1 MLELDEVVRQNQVA
15 CLPFSKSGRAEA
27 ELFDRYPELFDI
39 VERGRRAKID
49 SFRLQSR
56 LGDEESYFASAGK
69 ARPIS
74 RDGTDSQ
81 DLPRESPLKALDH
94 DRSIKTASKLQT
106 SEDIDLMFQMEEE
119 EDDAQ
124 ASTKS
129 TVPQYV
135 RAELFPADELQVSS
149 SNLAIIDTR
158 KSPPLAASSDTLGH
172 SAQDSSWMSQD
183 LHPSHQ
189 RPAEGAKVW
198 ASSGLGSS
206 KLDMKEIMAQASFN
220 KVSSLSSGLTNKP
233 STPKLVTNSQAVK
246 LSQKERKRQQ
256 QQQQQQPPQI
266 PQDSDPI
273 TSVSINESE
282 QSPAHKPSAWR
293 YTSSGQKVSL
303 QDILRAESSTAPPP
317 PPSPEQPRR
326 ESSKSSLT
334 MRQTV
339 PGNVATFRRSESG
352 EAQQSPKP
360 IPTRNVSN
368 PTTTSKPVFAQTPSN
383 TKNTSTPVIR
393 SIRHAPPP
401 VEPSLQLS
409 MADILAQQQTE
420 KQVIKDAVAK
430 RSLQEIQE
438 EQAFQ
443 EWWDQESK
451 KVREEEEK
459 SKDVTVGSS
468 RGRSGNSRRARGV
481 SKGRG
486 RGSGKGTG
494 LPNETQRGGSTEP
507 ESKAPGSRGESRQ
520 AAGKRRAR

>member
-27 ELFDRYPELFDI
+27 ELFERYPELFDT

-56 LGDEESYFASAGK
+56 LRDEESYYASTGK

-74 RDGTDSQ
+74 RDGTDNQ
-81 DLPRESPLKALDH
+81 KPPRNMTLKAPEH
-94 DRSIKTASKLQT
+94 DGGGQTPSKPHNR
-106 SEDIDLMFQMEEE
+106 EDVELMFQMEEE
-119 EDDAQ
+119 EDDAPQ

-129 TVPQYV
+129 NVPLHV
-135 RAELFPADELQVSS
+135 RTELFPADELQALSSSLAATDTSNSPHQAVSS
-149 SNLAIIDTR
+149 DI
-158 KSPPLAASSDTLGH
+158 LGH
-172 SAQDSSWMSQD
+172 SAQGSSWMSQD

-206 KLDMKEIMAQASFN
+206 RLDMKEIMAQDSFN
-220 KVSSLSSGLTNKP
+220 KVSSLSSALTHKA
-233 STPKLVTNSQAVK
+233 STQKNATNSQTVK

-256 QQQQQQPPQI
+256 QQQQQL
-266 PQDSDPI
+266 PQDSSLVM
-273 TSVSINESE
+273 TVSINESE
-282 QSPAHKPSAWR
+282 PIPAPKPFPWR
-293 YTSSGQKVSL
+293 HTSRGEKVSL
-303 QDILRAESSTAPPP
+303 QDVLRAESNTYP

-339 PGNVATFRRSESG
+339 PGNVAASQRSASG
-352 EAQQSPKP
+352 DARQTPMA
-360 IPTRNVSN
+360 IPTRKMSN
-368 PTTTSKPVFAQTPSN
+368 LTVPSKIPPAQTPSN
-383 TKNTSTPVIR
+383 INTTSVPTIR
-393 SIRHAPPP
+393 SIRHGPPP

-420 KQVIKDAVAK
+420 KQVVKDAVAK

-459 SKDVTVGSS
+459 TKDATVGSS
-468 RGRSGNSRRARGV
+468 RGRAGNGRRARGT

-486 RGSGKGTG
+486 RGTGKGTG
-494 LPNETQRGGSTEP
+494 PTNETQSGGGKEP
-507 ESKAPGSRGESRQ
+507 EAKAPGSRGESRQ
-520 AAGKRRAR
+520 AAGKRRPR

>member
-1 MLELDEVVRQNQVA
+1 MLELDEVVQQNQVA

-27 ELFDRYPELFDI
+27 ELFERYPELFDV
-39 VERGRRAKID
+39 VERGRRAKVD

-56 LGDEESYFASAGK
+56 LRDEESYYASAGK

-74 RDGTDSQ
+74 RDGTDNQ
-81 DLPRESPLKALDH
+81 KPPRDLALKALEH
-94 DRSIKTASKLQT
+94 DGGSQTASKLQNR
-106 SEDIDLMFQMEEE
+106 EDIELMFQMEE
-119 EDDAQ
+119 DDAPQ

-129 TVPQYV
+129 TVPQHV
-135 RAELFPADELQVSS
+135 RTELFPTDELQALSS
-149 SNLAIIDTR
+149 SLAATDTSN
-158 KSPPLAASSDTLGH
+158 SPHHAASSDILDH

-189 RPAEGAKVW
+189 RPAEAAKVW

-206 KLDMKEIMAQASFN
+206 KLDMKEIMAQDSFN
-220 KVSSLSSGLTNKP
+220 KVSSLSSRLANKAF
-233 STPKLVTNSQAVK
+233 TQKNATNSQTVK

-256 QQQQQQPPQI
+256 QQQQQL
-266 PQDSDPI
+266 PQDSSPV
-273 TSVSINESE
+273 TTVSINESE
-282 QSPAHKPSAWR
+282 PIPAPKPSPWR
-293 YTSSGQKVSL
+293 HTSSGQKVSL
-303 QDILRAESSTAPPP
+303 QDVLRAESNTYP

-339 PGNVATFRRSESG
+339 PGNVAASQRSASG
-352 EAQQSPKP
+352 DAQQTPMP
-360 IPTRNVSN
+360 IPTRKISN
-368 PTTTSKPVFAQTPSN
+368 PTIPSKTPSAQTPSN
-383 TKNTSTPVIR
+383 INNTSFPIIR

-443 EWWDQESK
+443 EWWDQETK

-459 SKDVTVGSS
+459 TKDATVGSS
-468 RGRSGNSRRARGV
+468 RGRIGNGRRARGA

-486 RGSGKGTG
+486 KGTVKDTG
-494 LPNETQRGGSTEP
+494 LPNDAQSGGSTEA
-507 ESKAPGSRGESRQ
+507 KAPGSRGESRQ
-520 AAGKRRAR
+520 AAGKRRPR

>member
-15 CLPFSKSGRAEA
+15 CLPFSKSGRAEV
-27 ELFDRYPELFDI
+27 ELFERYPELFDI
-39 VERGRRAKID
+39 IERGRRAKID

-56 LGDEESYFASAGK
+56 LGDEESYYANVGK

-74 RDGTDSQ
+74 RDGIDSQ
-81 DLPRESPLKALDH
+81 NQPRDLTLKALEH
-94 DRSIKTASKLQT
+94 DSSFKSALKLQNR
-106 SEDIDLMFQMEEE
+106 EDVDLMFQMEEE
-119 EDDAQ
+119 EDDAPQ

-129 TVPQYV
+129 TVPQHA
-135 RAELFPADELQVSS
+135 RTELFPTDELQILS
-149 SNLAIIDTR
+149 SNLAITDTS
-158 KSPPLAASSDTLGH
+158 KSPHLAASSDTLGH
-172 SAQDSSWMSQD
+172 STQGSSWMPQD
-183 LHPSHQ
+183 IHPSNQ

-206 KLDMKEIMAQASFN
+206 KLDMKEIMAQASSN
-220 KVSSLSSGLTNKP
+220 KVSSLSSGLTNKA
-233 STPKLVTNSQAVK
+233 STPKTATNSQSVK

-256 QQQQQQPPQI
+256 QQQQQL
-266 PQDSDPI
+266 PQDSGPI
-273 TSVSINESE
+273 TTVPISESE
-282 QSPAHKPSAWR
+282 QSAAHKPSPWR
-293 YTSSGQKVSL
+293 HTSSGQKVSL
-303 QDILRAESSTAPPP
+303 QDVLRAESSASPPQ
-317 PPSPEQPRR
+317 SPEQSRR

-339 PGNVATFRRSESG
+339 PGNAATFRRSTSG
-352 EAQQSPKP
+352 DGQQTPLP
-360 IPTRNVSN
+360 ISTRDISTPIIPSKSTFAKTPPAINN
-368 PTTTSKPVFAQTPSN
+368 TTTPT
-383 TKNTSTPVIR
+383 IR

-401 VEPSLQLS
+401 AEPSLQLS

-459 SKDVTVGSS
+459 TKDANVGSS
-468 RGRSGNSRRARGV
+468 HGRSGNNRRVRGV

-486 RGSGKGTG
+486 RGTGKGQGTG
-494 LPNETQRGGSTEP
+494 LPSDTQPGGSKEP
-507 ESKAPGSRGESRQ
+507 EAKAPGSRGESRQ
-520 AAGKRRAR
+520 AGKRRPR

>member
-27 ELFDRYPELFDI
+27 ERFERYPELLDI

-56 LGDEESYFASAGK
+56 LRDEESFYANAGK

-74 RDGTDSQ
+74 RDGPDNQ
-81 DLPRESPLKALDH
+81 KPPRDLALKALEH
-94 DRSIKTASKLQT
+94 DTGNQIASKLQNR
-106 SEDIDLMFQMEEE
+106 EDTELMFQMEEE
-119 EDDAQ
+119 EDDPH
-124 ASTKS
+124 ASAKS
-129 TVPQYV
+129 TVPKHV
-135 RAELFPADELQVSS
+135 RTERFPADEMQALSTSLTVT
-149 SNLAIIDTR
+149 DTS
-158 KSPPLAASSDTLGH
+158 KSPHLAASSDILGH
-172 SAQDSSWMSQD
+172 SSQGSSWMSQD
-183 LHPSHQ
+183 LHQSHQ
-189 RPAEGAKVW
+189 RPTEGAKVW

-206 KLDMKEIMAQASFN
+206 KLDMKEIMAQDSFN
-220 KVSSLSSGLTNKP
+220 KVSSLSSGLANKT
-233 STPKLVTNSQAVK
+233 STPKNVTNSQTVK

-256 QQQQQQPPQI
+256 QQQQHQYV
-266 PQDSDPI
+266 PQDSE
-273 TSVSINESE
+273 TVTTVSINEPE
-282 QSPAHKPSAWR
+282 QIPAPKPSPWR
-293 YTSSGQKVSL
+293 HTSSGQKVSL
-303 QDILRAESSTAPPP
+303 QDVLRAESSTSPPL
-317 PPSPEQPRR
+317 SPERPRR
-326 ESSKSSLT
+326 ELSKSSLT

-339 PGNVATFRRSESG
+339 PGNAAAVRRSASG
-352 EAQQSPKP
+352 DVQLNPKP
-360 IPTRNVSN
+360 IPTRNISN
-368 PTTTSKPVFAQTPSN
+368 PIIPSKTPFAQTPSN
-383 TKNTSTPVIR
+383 TNNASSPTIR
-393 SIRHAPPP
+393 SIRHGPPP

-459 SKDVTVGSS
+459 TKDATVGSS

-486 RGSGKGTG
+486 RGTGKGTG
-494 LPNETQRGGSTEP
+494 LANDTRSGGSKEL
-507 ESKAPGSRGESRQ
+507 EAKAPGSRGESKQ
-520 AAGKRRAR
+520 ATGKRRPR